1 MFCTSSAKNNLAA
14 ESEITGKENA
24 FMKRVSILLL
34 CLLLALSGLTAC
46 GRDKNKPET
55 EKNPPNKND
64 MTQNGSTQT
73 PGGEIAD
80 GAGDIVE
87 GTARGVQ
94 DLWDGL
100 MEAFDMNGR
109 PRTIEGDDAAFA
121 AYGLSDDLIEDY
133 ILRTPENSDTA
144 HEFFIARVREGKMA
158 EVEQILEQRKEA
170 IAARWAD
177 GTDEAMAYAK
187 APVIYKNGNYI
198 MLAVYEDAD
207 TLRTEFERLVGEM
220 EKK

>member
-55 EKNPPNKND
+55 DKNPPNKND
-64 MTQNGSTQT
+64 MTQNGSTQP

-100 MEAFDMNGR
+100 MEAFDMDGR

-133 ILRTPENSDTA
+133 ILRTPENGDTA
-144 HEFFIARVREGKMA
+144 HEFFIAKVREGKMT
-158 EVEQILEQRKEA
+158 EVEQILEQRKEV

-187 APVIYKNGNYI
+187 EPVIYKNGNYI

>member
-55 EKNPPNKND
+55 DKNPPNKND

-100 MEAFDMNGR
+100 MEAFDMDGR

-133 ILRTPENSDTA
+133 ILRTPENGDTA
-144 HEFFIARVREGKMA
+144 HEFFIAKVREGKMT
-158 EVEQILEQRKEA
+158 EVEQILEQRKEV

-187 APVIYKNGNYI
+187 EPVIYKNGNYI

>member
-55 EKNPPNKND
+55 DKNPPNKND

-100 MEAFDMNGR
+100 MEAFDMDGR

-133 ILRTPENSDTA
+133 ILSTPENGDTA
-144 HEFFIARVREGKMA
+144 HEFFIAKVREGKMA
-158 EVEQILEQRKEA
+158 EVEQILEQRKEV

-187 APVIYKNGNYI
+187 EPVIYKNGNYI